1 MMPAATALAAAL
13 CTLLLPA
20 ASLAQAGGKLP
31 PTVAAVIDYQQILR
45 DSRAARAIRDQVES
59 RRRLYQEQ
67 IAQEEQRLHEA
78 DKDLASQRTV
88 LSPDD
93 FAERRATFESQVAE
107 VQRMAAI
114 LLASVG
120 IPLLAAEYPRTY
132 LDPNRHAG
140 DVDLDLL
147 ADRLAAAHAG
157 GRFDVDPQECYSLTP
172 HHLAQLNQLNQ
183 HLEAATANA
192 VGAGTDTVRK
202 ALGIASSES
211 AEQFFSEQRYR
222 GLITIAL
229 GLYMLQELKTTS
241 S

>member
-1 MMPAATALAAAL
+1 MMPATTALAAAL

-20 ASLAQAGGKLP
+20 ATLAQAGGKLP

-107 VQRMAAI
+107 VQRMAQERRRQLDQVASAAFNEVRAAMI
-114 LLASVG
+114 QVLNELSDARGFNLVVPTSGLLLFSPQ
-120 IPLLAAEYPRTY
+120 IDIT
-132 LDPNRHAG
+132 G
-140 DVDLDLL
+140 DVLARLDVKLPNIKVPEK
-147 ADRLAAAHAG
+147 
-157 GRFDVDPQECYSLTP
+157 VD
-172 HHLAQLNQLNQ
+172 
-183 HLEAATANA
+183 
-192 VGAGTDTVRK
+192 
-202 ALGIASSES
+202 
-211 AEQFFSEQRYR
+211 
-222 GLITIAL
+222 
-229 GLYMLQELKTTS
+229 
-241 S
+241 

>member
-78 DKDLASQRTV
+78 DKDLASQRAA

-107 VQRMAAI
+107 VQRMAQERRRQLDQVASAAFNEVRAAMI
-114 LLASVG
+114 QVLNELSDARGFNLVVPTSGLLLFSPQ
-120 IPLLAAEYPRTY
+120 IDIT
-132 LDPNRHAG
+132 G
-140 DVDLDLL
+140 DVLARLDIKLPNIKVPEK
-147 ADRLAAAHAG
+147 
-157 GRFDVDPQECYSLTP
+157 VD
-172 HHLAQLNQLNQ
+172 
-183 HLEAATANA
+183 
-192 VGAGTDTVRK
+192 
-202 ALGIASSES
+202 
-211 AEQFFSEQRYR
+211 
-222 GLITIAL
+222 
-229 GLYMLQELKTTS
+229 
-241 S
+241 